1 MEQKNVVELK
11 ILFCLG
17 EVDLTVF
24 KQADDALLDQTAE
37 FILALQLVFVHILL
51 PDVHAH
57 GLAHEGKRSLLCALE
72 WVGFVISAHKEL
84 NIPYVLH
91 QMVGVQMH
99 MPTFKQKLAKLL
111 GQRREESCGLGFDC
125 GYAL

>member
-1 MEQKNVVELK
+1 MN
-11 ILFCLG
+11 
-17 EVDLTVF
+17 LTVF

-51 PDVHAH
+51 PDMHAH

-72 WVGFVISAHKEL
+72 WVGFVIFAHKEL

-99 MPTFKQKLAKLL
+99 MPTLKQKLTKLL
-111 GQRREESCGLGFDC
+111 GQRREESGGLGFDC
-125 GYAL
+125 SYAL